1 MRFFY
6 IRHAPT
12 RVSATGE
19 MVENY
24 DSYGIMPFDRDKWW
38 KEVGCHLPDNF
49 ILLVSPIMRCIETAE
64 VLFSGKEYKTLES
77 LREFD
82 CSKLGNKKFWEI
94 TEKEFNSIV
103 NLTKREITDRIEDF
117 LCDCLDYKGD
127 AQIVV
132 VGHGLYGR
140 CIYDYYHGGK
150 TGTPFEIL
158 NSKNF
163 QFRNLD
169 MMEVEKRQVQNIYR
183 FTTN

>member
-24 DSYGIMPFDRDKWW
+24 DSYGIMPFDREKWW
-38 KEVGCHLPDNF
+38 KEVGCHLPKNF
-49 ILLVSPIMRCIETAE
+49 HLLVSPITRCIETAE
-64 VLFSGKEYKTLES
+64 ILFPGKEYRTLES

-82 CSKLGNKKFWEI
+82 CSGLNGKKFWEI
-94 TEKEFNSIV
+94 TEKEFKSLV
-103 NLTKREITDRIEDF
+103 DLTKQDITNRIEDF
-117 LCDCLDYKGD
+117 LCDCLDYREKD

-140 CIYDYYHGGK
+140 CIYDYYNGGK

-169 MMEVEKRQVQNIYR
+169 MMEVERRKIQNVFRYS
-183 FTTN
+183 N